1 MHSAQTVHE
10 NNKMAVGTISPHV
23 PKSQWGKLIAFSMF
37 THIANCSPVLPKPTT
52 RGWTSTVGNEVA
64 QILGRASE
72 KRAGLRAARGDVGVY
87 KEAGQE
93 PYQCPL
99 AEDG

>member
-10 NNKMAVGTISPHV
+10 NNKMAVGMISPYM
-23 PKSQWGKLIAFSMF
+23 PKSQWGKPIAFSVF
-37 THIANCSPVLPKPTT
+37 THVANCSPVLPKPATT
-52 RGWTSTVGNEVA
+52 GWKSTASNEVA
-64 QILGRASE
+64 QILWRANE
-72 KRAGLRAARGDVGVY
+72 KRAGLGAARGDVGVY

-93 PYQCPL
+93 PCQCSL